1 MFNILSYPRMACAL
15 TLWVGALGSQAASA
29 KALHADRPNY
39 LIFIADDHGMGD
51 LGCYGNPA
59 VRTPNIDRLATEGM
73 RFDRAF
79 LTISSCSPSRCSI
92 LTGRYPH
99 NTGAEDLH
107 MPLPADQRSVASY
120 LKPVGYECVSVGK
133 WHLGNDEKRHW
144 NKVVECQ
151 ADVMADRCLEVIAER
166 DQDKPFFYWFASIDP
181 HRGYQEGTI
190 QKQHDPDK
198 VVVPPYLPDHPKI
211 RKEIALYYDEISR
224 FDEHIGRIREALE
237 KQGVWD
243 NTLVIYMSDNGMPFP
258 RAKTTLYDS
267 GIRTP
272 FIARWPGKVPTHS
285 HSNALISTVDL
296 APTVL
301 ELAGI
306 KQKTT
311 QGRSFINTLKNPK
324 ANHRDMI
331 FAEANWHDFE
341 HFTRT
346 VRSDRFK
353 LIRHY
358 YWDTPLWNSVDSI
371 NSITWQGMLEA
382 RDKKVLTRSQAFL
395 FEPIRPYEEF
405 FVMDADPDELTN
417 QIDVKEWQS
426 EINRLRTALDE
437 WRIETQD
444 QLPAKRRLDGWT
456 RDGLPLPHN
465 QPWYDRYIQQGRK
478 NSFEK
483 F

>member
-1 MFNILSYPRMACAL
+1 MSRSRFNSILTCLA
-15 TLWVGALGSQAASA
+15 GFILGWYCPKAASPESEGWS
-29 KALHADRPNY
+29 RPNF

-59 VRTPNIDRLATEGM
+59 VNTPNIDRLASEGM

-107 MPLPADQRSVASY
+107 MPLPADQRTVASY
-120 LKPVGYECVSVGK
+120 LRPEGYECVSVGK
-133 WHLGNDEKRHW
+133 WHLGSNEKRHW
-144 NKVVECQ
+144 TKVIECQ
-151 ADVMADRCLEVIAER
+151 AEVMDQRSIEVIESR
-166 DQDKPFFYWFASIDP
+166 DLNKPFFYWFASMDP
-181 HRGYQEGTI
+181 HRGYQKGAIEA
-190 QKQHDPDK
+190 QHDPDK

-211 RKEIALYYDEISR
+211 RKELALYYDEISR
-224 FDEHIGRIREALE
+224 FDQHIGRIRAALE
-237 KQGVWD
+237 KQGVWN
-243 NTLVIYMSDNGMPFP
+243 NTFVVYLSDNGMPFP

-272 FIARWPGKVPTHS
+272 FIARWPENIPAGSATDR
-285 HSNALISTVDL
+285 LISTVDL
-296 APTVL
+296 IPTVL
-301 ELAGI
+301 DLANVSAD
-306 KQKTT
+306 TL
-311 QGRSFINTLKNPK
+311 QGKSFASVLANPK
-324 ANHRDMI
+324 AAHRDLI

-346 VRSDRFK
+346 VRSEHFK

-382 RDKKVLTRSQAFL
+382 REKNLLTPAQAFL
-395 FEPIRPYEEF
+395 FEPVRPYEEF

-417 QIDVKEWQS
+417 QIEVKAWQS
-426 EINRLRTALDE
+426 EINKLRTALDE

-444 QLPAKRRLDGWT
+444 HLPEKRRLDGWT
-456 RDGLPLPHN
+456 RDGIPLPHN